1 MIFIPVENQ
10 IAFLETFYNNPTYI
24 IVELRIG
31 DEIMTGILTTTILS
45 FILYFVIA
53 GFFVLKNKKFRMT
66 TLKAVGIVFATLFII
81 GIIIVYIFMPAITI
95 PTITIANIIIG
106 FVGMVGLYV
115 LTSSQPFTKSSKQ
128 FDAITGAIILFAIIA
143 IPGFFVMGIFTLD
156 DTHDSITTEEIDE
169 AKPLDKD
176 ATPIVVS
183 PESARNK
190 VQKAMSVVPNTQF
203 YDLGKLQVQKI
214 GEDIVFVAPVEFT
227 GFWRY
232 FRGKETE
239 GYFTISATDVNA
251 QPEFHNSNMRYTNS
265 SYFHHNVTR
274 TVYNAYPDYIQ
285 SGEAQIEVDGEGK
298 PWYVQTLYKPI
309 GMTNK
314 PNLEKIH
321 VAMVDPV
328 TGNVKLYRAKEAPRF
343 VDGPISSEMASDEND
358 YFGKYVHGWLNSI
371 FGKKDVKIPNESG
384 TESNVTPI
392 FDENGEMHYFTDM
405 SSPKEN
411 IDSALGYTLINAR
424 TGELT
429 YFNGDKNNGIMDSK
443 GAKEIVNKEFP
454 EKNWTGSM
462 PILYNID
469 GNPTWV
475 VNVLDPNGLFK
486 HYAYIKA
493 ADSDFVVFG
502 DTARSTLDAYR
513 LALAQDP
520 SNVEST
526 EEAALEKRAGT
537 IERVIVTTQDT
548 KQIVQFLL
556 EDDPTI
562 YTVNSG
568 KAPKSIFLQ
577 TGDKVE
583 LEANMRDNQTAIVET
598 ITIDALSQ

>member
-1 MIFIPVENQ
+1 MI
-10 IAFLETFYNNPTYI
+10 
-24 IVELRIG
+24 G
-31 DEIMTGILTTTILS
+31 MLTTTILS
-45 FILYFVIA
+45 FILYALIA
-53 GFFVLKNKKFRMT
+53 IFFIAQNKKYRMT
-66 TLKAVGIVFATLFII
+66 TLKAVGLVFVTLFILSV
-81 GIIIVYIFMPAITI
+81 IIIYIVMPPITI
-95 PTITIANIIIG
+95 PNMTIANLIVG
-106 FVGMVGLYV
+106 TVGMVSLYA
-115 LTSSQPFTKSSKQ
+115 LTKSKPFTKSTKH
-128 FDAITGAIILFAIIA
+128 FDAITGALILLAIIT
-143 IPGFFVMGIFTLD
+143 IPGFIILGIFTLD
-156 DTHDSITTEEIDE
+156 DAHQSITKEEVDE
-169 AKPLDKD
+169 AKPLDQD

-183 PESARNK
+183 PEFARNK

-214 GEDIVFVAPVEFT
+214 GDEIVFVAPVEFT
-227 GFWRY
+227 GFWKY

-251 QPEFHNSNMRYTNS
+251 QPKFIKSKMKYTNS
-265 SYFHHNVTR
+265 SYFNHQISR
-274 TVYNAYPDYIQ
+274 TIYNAHPGYIQ
-285 SGEAQIEVDGEGK
+285 SGEAQIEVDEEGK
-298 PWYVQTLYKPI
+298 PWYVQTMYKPI
-309 GMTNK
+309 GLTNK
-314 PNLEKIH
+314 PNLQNLH
-321 VAMVDPV
+321 VAVVDPV
-328 TGNVKLYRAKEAPRF
+328 SSNVKLYKSEEAPSF
-343 VDGPISSEMASDEND
+343 IEGPISSEMASEENE

-384 TESNVTPI
+384 TEASVTPI

-424 TGELT
+424 TGKLT
-429 YFNGDKNNGIMDSK
+429 YYNGEKNNGIMDSK

-454 EKNWTGSM
+454 EKKWTGSM
-462 PILYNID
+462 PVLYNID

-502 DTARSTLDAYR
+502 DTARGTLESYR

-526 EEAALEKRAGT
+526 GDANLEKRDGEV
-537 IERVIVTTQDT
+537 ERVLVTTQDK
-548 KQIVQFLL
+548 KQVVQFLL
-556 EDDPTI
+556 QDDPII

-568 KAPKSIFLQ
+568 KAPRAIFLQ
-577 TGDKVE
+577 QGDKVK
-583 LEANMRDNQTAIVET
+583 LEANIRDNQTAIVET
-598 ITIDALSQ
+598 IAIEGLTNTKQ

>member
-1 MIFIPVENQ
+1 MKPFVYSYRSKSIEFIIRSEN
-10 IAFLETFYNNPTYI
+10 
-24 IVELRIG
+24 
-31 DEIMTGILTTTILS
+31 MTGILTTTILS
-45 FILYFVIA
+45 FILYAVIA
-53 GFFVLKNKKFRMT
+53 VFFIIQNKKYRVT
-66 TLKAVGIVFATLFII
+66 TVKAVGLVFATLFILGVI
-81 GIIIVYIFMPAITI
+81 TVYILMPPITI
-95 PTITIANIIIG
+95 PNMTIANLVIG
-106 FVGMVGLYV
+106 TAGMISLYA
-115 LTSSQPFTKSSKQ
+115 LTKSKPFTKSTKH
-128 FDAITGAIILFAIIA
+128 FDTITGALILFAIIA
-143 IPGFFVMGIFTLD
+143 IPGFILLGILSLD
-156 DTHDSITTEEIDE
+156 DAHQSIATKEVEE
-169 AKPLDKD
+169 AKPLDQD

-183 PESARNK
+183 PEFARNK

-203 YDLGKLQVQKI
+203 YDLGKLQVQKVNN
-214 GEDIVFVAPVEFT
+214 DIVFVAPVEFT
-227 GFWRY
+227 GFWKY

-239 GYFTISATDVNA
+239 GYFTISATDINA
-251 QPEFHNSNMRYTNS
+251 QPKFIEGKMKYTNS
-265 SYFHHNVTR
+265 SYFNHQVSR
-274 TVYNAYPDYIQ
+274 TIYNAHPNYIQ
-285 SGEAQIEVDGEGK
+285 NGEPQIEVDEEGK

-309 GMTNK
+309 GLTNK
-314 PNLEKIH
+314 PNLQKLH
-321 VAMVDPV
+321 AAVVDPV
-328 TGNVKLYRAKEAPRF
+328 TGDVKLYKSDQAPEF
-343 VDGPISSEMASDEND
+343 IEGSISSEMASEENE

-384 TESNVTPI
+384 TETSVTPL
-392 FDENGEMHYFTDM
+392 FDENGAMYYFTDM

-424 TGELT
+424 TGKLT
-429 YFNGDKNNGIMDSK
+429 YYNGEQNNGIMDSK

-454 EKNWTGSM
+454 EKKWTGSM

-502 DTARSTLDAYR
+502 DTARSTLESYR

-526 EEAALEKRAGT
+526 GEASLEKRNGT
-537 IERVIVTTQDT
+537 VERVLVTTQD
-548 KQIVQFLL
+548 KNQVVQFLL
-556 EDDPTI
+556 QDDPII

-568 KAPKSIFLQ
+568 KAPRAIFLQ

-583 LEANMRDNQTAIVET
+583 LEANIRDNQTAIVET
-598 ITIDALSQ
+598 ISIEGLTTTPEQ

>member
-1 MIFIPVENQ
+1 MKPFVYSHRSKSIEFIIRSEN
-10 IAFLETFYNNPTYI
+10 
-24 IVELRIG
+24 
-31 DEIMTGILTTTILS
+31 MTGILTTTILS
-45 FILYFVIA
+45 FILYAVIA
-53 GFFVLKNKKFRMT
+53 VFFIIQNKKYRVT
-66 TLKAVGIVFATLFII
+66 TVKAVGLVFATLFILGVI
-81 GIIIVYIFMPAITI
+81 TVYILMPPITI
-95 PTITIANIIIG
+95 PNMTIANLVIG
-106 FVGMVGLYV
+106 TAGMISLYA
-115 LTSSQPFTKSSKQ
+115 LTKSKPFTKSTKH
-128 FDAITGAIILFAIIA
+128 FDTITGALILFAIIA
-143 IPGFFVMGIFTLD
+143 IPGFILLGILSLD
-156 DTHDSITTEEIDE
+156 DAHQSIATKEVEE
-169 AKPLDKD
+169 AKPLDQD

-183 PESARNK
+183 PEFARNK

-203 YDLGKLQVQKI
+203 YDLGKLQVQKVNN
-214 GEDIVFVAPVEFT
+214 DIVFVAPVEFT
-227 GFWRY
+227 GFWKY

-239 GYFTISATDVNA
+239 GYFTISATDINA
-251 QPEFHNSNMRYTNS
+251 QPKFIEGKMKYTNS
-265 SYFHHNVTR
+265 SYFNHQVSR
-274 TVYNAYPDYIQ
+274 TIYNAHPNYIQ
-285 SGEAQIEVDGEGK
+285 NGEPQIEVDEEGK

-309 GMTNK
+309 GLTNK
-314 PNLEKIH
+314 PNLQKLH
-321 VAMVDPV
+321 AAVVDPV
-328 TGNVKLYRAKEAPRF
+328 TGDVKLYKSDQAPEF
-343 VDGPISSEMASDEND
+343 IEGSISSEMASEENE

-384 TESNVTPI
+384 TETSVTPL
-392 FDENGEMHYFTDM
+392 FDENGAMYYFTDM

-424 TGELT
+424 TGKLT
-429 YFNGDKNNGIMDSK
+429 YYNGEQNNGIMDSK

-454 EKNWTGSM
+454 EKKWTGSM

-502 DTARSTLDAYR
+502 DTARSTLESYR

-526 EEAALEKRAGT
+526 GEASLEKRNGT
-537 IERVIVTTQDT
+537 VERVLVTTQD
-548 KQIVQFLL
+548 KNQVVQFLL
-556 EDDPTI
+556 QDDPII

-568 KAPKSIFLQ
+568 KAPRAIFLQ

-583 LEANMRDNQTAIVET
+583 LEANIRDNQTAIVET
-598 ITIDALSQ
+598 ISIEGLTTTPEQ

>member
-1 MIFIPVENQ
+1 
-10 IAFLETFYNNPTYI
+10 
-24 IVELRIG
+24 
-31 DEIMTGILTTTILS
+31 
-45 FILYFVIA
+45 
-53 GFFVLKNKKFRMT
+53 
-66 TLKAVGIVFATLFII
+66 
-81 GIIIVYIFMPAITI
+81 MPPITI
-95 PTITIANIIIG
+95 PNMTIANIIIG
-106 FVGMVGLYV
+106 VAGMTGLYM
-115 LTSSQPFTKSSKQ
+115 LTSSQPFSKSSQQ
-128 FDAITGAIILFAIIA
+128 FDVITGAIIVFTVIA
-143 IPGFFVMGIFTLD
+143 IPGFFVLGIFTLD
-156 DTHDSITTEEIDE
+156 DTYESIAKEEVAE

-183 PESARNK
+183 PEFARNK
-190 VQKAMSVVPNTQF
+190 VQKAMSVVPNTQY

-214 GEDIVFVAPVEFT
+214 KDDIVFVAPVEFT
-227 GFWRY
+227 DFWRY

-251 QPEFHNSNMRYTNS
+251 QPKFIKNNMKYTNS
-265 SYFHHNVTR
+265 SYFHHNIDR
-274 TVYNAYPDYIQ
+274 TIYNAHPDYIR
-285 SGEAQIEVDGEGK
+285 SGEAQIEVDENGK
-298 PWYVQTLYKPI
+298 PWYVQTLFKPI
-309 GMTNK
+309 GLTNK
-314 PNLEKIH
+314 PDMEKLH
-321 VAMVDPV
+321 VAVVDPV
-328 TGNVKLYRAKEAPRF
+328 TGDVKLYHAADAPEF
-343 VDGPISSEMASDEND
+343 IDGSISSEMASNENE
-358 YFGKYVHGWLNSI
+358 YFGKYIHGWLNSL
-371 FGKKDVKIPNESG
+371 FGKKDVKIANESG
-384 TESNVTPI
+384 TESSVTPI

-429 YFNGDKNNGIMDSK
+429 YYNGEKNNGIMDSK

-454 EKNWTGSM
+454 EKKWTGSM

-493 ADSDFVVFG
+493 SDSDFVVFG
-502 DTARSTLDAYR
+502 DTARSTLEAYR

-526 EEAALEKRAGT
+526 GEAALEKRNG
-537 IERVIVTTQDT
+537 IVERVVVTTQDK

-556 EDDPTI
+556 KDDATI

-568 KAPKSIFLQ
+568 KAPRSIFLQ
-577 TGDKVE
+577 IGDKVQ
-583 LEANMRDNQTAIVET
+583 LEANMRDNQTGIVET
-598 ITIDALSQ
+598 ISIEGLTE

>member
-1 MIFIPVENQ
+1 
-10 IAFLETFYNNPTYI
+10 
-24 IVELRIG
+24 
-31 DEIMTGILTTTILS
+31 MTGILTTTILS
-45 FILYFVIA
+45 FILYAVIA
-53 GFFVLKNKKFRMT
+53 VFFIIQNKKYRVT
-66 TLKAVGIVFATLFII
+66 TVKAVGLVFATLFILGVI
-81 GIIIVYIFMPAITI
+81 TVYILMLPITI
-95 PTITIANIIIG
+95 PNITIANLVIG
-106 FVGMVGLYV
+106 TAGMISLYA
-115 LTSSQPFTKSSKQ
+115 LTKSKPFTKSTKH
-128 FDAITGAIILFAIIA
+128 FDTITGALILFAIIA
-143 IPGFFVMGIFTLD
+143 IPGFIILGILSLD
-156 DTHDSITTEEIDE
+156 DTHQSIATKEVEE
-169 AKPLDKD
+169 AKPLDQD

-183 PESARNK
+183 PEFARNK

-214 GEDIVFVAPVEFT
+214 NNDIVFVAPVEFT
-227 GFWRY
+227 GFWKY

-239 GYFTISATDVNA
+239 GYFTISATDINA
-251 QPEFHNSNMRYTNS
+251 QPEFIKGKMKYTNS
-265 SYFHHNVTR
+265 SYFNHQVSR
-274 TVYNAYPDYIQ
+274 TIYNAYPNYIQ
-285 SGEAQIEVDGEGK
+285 NGEPQIEVDEEGK

-309 GMTNK
+309 GLTNK
-314 PNLEKIH
+314 PNLQKLH
-321 VAMVDPV
+321 AAVVDPV
-328 TGNVKLYRAKEAPRF
+328 TGDVKLYKSDKAPEF
-343 VDGPISSEMASDEND
+343 IEGSISSEMASEENE

-384 TESNVTPI
+384 TETSVTPL
-392 FDENGEMHYFTDM
+392 FDENGEMYYFTDM

-424 TGELT
+424 TGKLT
-429 YFNGDKNNGIMDSK
+429 YYNGEQNNGIMDSK

-454 EKNWTGSM
+454 EKKWTGSM

-502 DTARSTLDAYR
+502 DTARSTLESYR

-526 EEAALEKRAGT
+526 GEASLEKRNGT
-537 IERVIVTTQDT
+537 VERVLVTTQD
-548 KQIVQFLL
+548 KNQVVQFLL
-556 EDDPTI
+556 QDDPII

-568 KAPKSIFLQ
+568 KAPRAIFLQ

-583 LEANMRDNQTAIVET
+583 LEANIRDNQTAIVET
-598 ITIDALSQ
+598 ISIEGLTTTPEQ

>member
-1 MIFIPVENQ
+1 
-10 IAFLETFYNNPTYI
+10 
-24 IVELRIG
+24 
-31 DEIMTGILTTTILS
+31 MTGILTTTILS
-45 FILYFVIA
+45 FILYAVIA
-53 GFFVLKNKKFRMT
+53 VFFIIQNKKYRVT
-66 TLKAVGIVFATLFII
+66 TVKAVGLVFATLFILGVI
-81 GIIIVYIFMPAITI
+81 TVYILMPPITI
-95 PTITIANIIIG
+95 PNMTIANLVIG
-106 FVGMVGLYV
+106 TAGMISLYA
-115 LTSSQPFTKSSKQ
+115 LTKSKPFTKSTKH
-128 FDAITGAIILFAIIA
+128 FDTITGALILFAIIA
-143 IPGFFVMGIFTLD
+143 IPGFILLGILSLD
-156 DTHDSITTEEIDE
+156 DAHQSIATKEVEE
-169 AKPLDKD
+169 AKPLDQD

-183 PESARNK
+183 PEFARNK

-203 YDLGKLQVQKI
+203 YDLGKLQVQKVNN
-214 GEDIVFVAPVEFT
+214 DIVFVAPVEFT
-227 GFWRY
+227 GFWKY

-239 GYFTISATDVNA
+239 GYFTISATDINA
-251 QPEFHNSNMRYTNS
+251 QPKFIEGKMKYTNS
-265 SYFHHNVTR
+265 SYFNHQVSR
-274 TVYNAYPDYIQ
+274 TIYNAHPNYIQ
-285 SGEAQIEVDGEGK
+285 NGEPQIEVDEEGK

-309 GMTNK
+309 GLTNK
-314 PNLEKIH
+314 PNLQKLH
-321 VAMVDPV
+321 AAVVDPV
-328 TGNVKLYRAKEAPRF
+328 TGDVKLYKSDQAPEF
-343 VDGPISSEMASDEND
+343 IEGSISSEMASEENE

-384 TESNVTPI
+384 TETSVTPL
-392 FDENGEMHYFTDM
+392 FDENGAMYYFTDM

-424 TGELT
+424 TGKLT
-429 YFNGDKNNGIMDSK
+429 YYNGEQNNGIMDSK

-454 EKNWTGSM
+454 EKKWTGSM

-502 DTARSTLDAYR
+502 DTARSTLESYR

-526 EEAALEKRAGT
+526 GEANLEKRNGT
-537 IERVIVTTQDT
+537 VERVLVTTQD
-548 KQIVQFLL
+548 KNQVVQFLL
-556 EDDPTI
+556 QDDPII

-568 KAPKSIFLQ
+568 KAPRAIFLQ

-583 LEANMRDNQTAIVET
+583 LEANIRDNQTAIVET
-598 ITIDALSQ
+598 ISIEGLTTTPEQ